1 LGAKEMK
8 CFIKVSYYMSQ
19 KLELEMEKCFFLYTH
34 VSKTLKF
41 NYKMNVVLV
50 NLEANMGMNVNIHP
64 HYG

>member
-1 LGAKEMK
+1 
-8 CFIKVSYYMSQ
+8 MSQ